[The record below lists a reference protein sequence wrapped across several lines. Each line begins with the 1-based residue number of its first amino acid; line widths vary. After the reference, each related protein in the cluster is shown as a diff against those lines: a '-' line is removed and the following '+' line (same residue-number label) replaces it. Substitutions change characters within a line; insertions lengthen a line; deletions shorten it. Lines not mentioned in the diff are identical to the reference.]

1 VLLNNWFGRL
11 GRARLMLDRLSAM
24 WCPGGVSIRRAGGDE
39 RGPVAQSGPWTGD
52 PLWLADVLRGEGV
65 RLVEYP
71 GWRDRGHGDFKDIRG
86 VMVHHPGSD
95 NAGAASIADGRAD
108 LPGPLSQLHI
118 ARDGTVTVVAVG
130 VAWHAGVGMYPWL
143 PTNMGNW
150 HTIGIECANSGTS
163 PTALHRTDWPDPQYN
178 ALVRSCAAI
187 NRRLAQNS
195 NRTIGHK
202 EYAGRAQGKW
212 DPGALDMG
220 SLRTDIQARIGV
232 VPDAAPTPRPPVPV
246 GRFADILLFR
256 GSEGPKVTALQRR
269 LKYGYDEYAGDLVID
284 GRYGRRTEAAV
295 REFQRRVRGL
305 KVDGI
310 VGPATA
316 AALNLEVVSPVW

>member
-1 VLLNNWFGRL
+1 
-11 GRARLMLDRLSAM
+11 M
-24 WCPGGVSIRRAGGDE
+24 P
-39 RGPVAQSGPWTGD
+39 QTGPWTGD
-52 PLWLADVLRGEGV
+52 PVWLADVLRAEDV

-71 GWRDRGHGDFKDIRG
+71 GWRNRGHGDFKDIRG
-86 VMVHHPGSD
+86 VMAHHTGSD
-95 NAGAASIADGRAD
+95 TASAASIADGRPD

-150 HTIGIECANSGTS
+150 HMIGVECANSGTS
-163 PTALHRTDWPDPQYN
+163 PTAPHRQNWPDVQYF
-178 ALVRSCAAI
+178 ALVNCCAAI

-195 NRTIGHK
+195 SRTIGHK

-212 DPGALDMG
+212 DPGAINMDI
-220 SLRTDIQARIGV
+220 LRADIQALIGII
-232 VPDAAPTPRPPVPV
+232 PNPAPTPRPPVPV
-246 GRFADILLFR
+246 GEYADILLYR
-256 GSEGPKVTALQRR
+256 GSEGPQVAQLQRQ
-269 LKYGYDEYAGDLVID
+269 LKYGYSAYAGNLVID
-284 GRYGRRTEAAV
+284 GVFGPQTEAAV
-295 REFQRRVRGL
+295 REFQRRTPGL

-316 AALNLEVVSPVW
+316 AALNLRVVSPAELLLVADNETD